1 MSNKY
6 DDIINLPHHQSTKH
20 PRMSI
25 YNRAAQFAPFAALTG
40 HNAAIYETARI
51 TDEKIEL
58 DEYEKAEIDRKL
70 QVISDNISGRP
81 EITVTYFVPDSKKSG
96 GAYKTYIGNVRRID
110 DVGQVLIMVDESVI
124 SINDIIDIKSEFIN
138 LDYEYMGK

>member
-40 HNAAIYETARI
+40 HDAAIFETARI

-58 DEYEKAEIDRKL
+58 DEYEKAKIDRKL

-81 EITVTYFVPDSKKSG
+81 EITVTYFVHDSKKAG

>member
-40 HNAAIYETARI
+40 HDAAISETARI

-96 GAYKTYIGNVRRID
+96 GAYNTYKGNVRRID

-138 LDYEYMGK
+138 TDYEYMGK

>member
-6 DDIINLPHHQSTKH
+6 DDILNLPHHQSTKH
-20 PRMSI
+20 PQMSI

-40 HNAAIYETARI
+40 HDAAIYETARI

-58 DEYEKAEIDRKL
+58 DEYQKAEIDRKL
-70 QVISDNISGRP
+70 QIISDNISDRP

-96 GAYKTYIGNVRRID
+96 GAYNTYKGNVRRID